1 MAQMNLSVEQKQTH
15 RQGGQTGDYQRGGGG
30 SGTDWEFG
38 VKKCNYYVRMEK
50 GALLTHELALVLHV
64 L

>member
-1 MAQMNLSVEQKQTH
+1 MNLSVEQKQTH

-38 VKKCNYYVRMEK
+38 VKNATITLEWRK
-50 GALLTHELALVLHV
+50 GPF
-64 L
+64 